1 MLGRVGGARIE
12 YSKVKLSGSVAMK
25 VNVVDPMAKSS
36 WTLIVC
42 EAEAKQGHKGQDT
55 VHIESDEGNVPG
67 EKYKEKLNYVFM
79 HTHTTKITIL

>member
-1 MLGRVGGARIE
+1 
-12 YSKVKLSGSVAMK
+12 MK

-36 WTLIVC
+36 RTLIVC

-67 EKYKEKLNYVFM
+67 EKYKAKFNYVLM